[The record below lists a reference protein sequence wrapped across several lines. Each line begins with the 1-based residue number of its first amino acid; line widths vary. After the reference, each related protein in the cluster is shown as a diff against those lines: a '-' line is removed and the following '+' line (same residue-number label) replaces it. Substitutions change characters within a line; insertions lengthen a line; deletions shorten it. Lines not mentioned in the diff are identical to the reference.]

1 MPHQLKGL
9 TALAAARRALHA
21 GARSA
26 ALRRLDACLRADPSC
41 LPAYLLRAALR
52 LASGQERRAL
62 ADLEAMDAL
71 PPSAVVAYGDLAL
84 PPLPGLSEKCRASAD
99 RSASAWAKVLLSF
112 ALRSESKMDEAE
124 RAMDDALFRRRSPEL
139 LALKARL
146 DLSGPRA
153 TYKGS
158 KLLREAVRLAPEE
171 GWIHCWLG
179 EALRHEGDP
188 AGALAALDAGIR
200 LDPGYR
206 PARAWRA
213 ALLIALGRPRRALAD
228 LGLALRPSRASGVL
242 DPEQAADA
250 RAWALNQRS
259 LARRAL
265 GDVDGA
271 LADLVAA
278 HALGPRYAWVRPE
291 ASPAERAAAL
301 APLERRLKA
310 RPGDARAWAWRG
322 HALLHGGRER
332 EALECLERAAALA
345 PKTGWLLALRGLAL
359 LRLGRPAEADAALS
373 AALRRDGKRPEA
385 YGWRGEAR
393 LALGRHAAAEKDFSA
408 AARLDFRSAW
418 ARRGRAL
425 ARAAQGRVDEAL
437 ADLRAALAI
446 HPEYEEARRLHA
458 ELSSRGGG

>member
-9 TALAAARRALHA
+9 AALVGARRAVAA
-21 GARSA
+21 GKRRA
-26 ALRRLDACLRADPSC
+26 ALRSLDVCLRRDMSC
-41 LPAYLLRAALR
+41 LPAYLLRAAL
-52 LASGQERRAL
+52 LLVSGKERRAL
-62 ADLEAMDAL
+62 NDLEMADTL
-71 PPSAVVAYGDLAL
+71 PPSAVVAYGDLAI
-84 PPLPGLSEKCRASAD
+84 PPLHGLAERCRASSDGTAC
-99 RSASAWAKVLLSF
+99 AWAKVLLSF
-112 ALRSESKMDEAE
+112 ALRADSKMEDASQ
-124 RAMDDALFRRRSPEL
+124 AMDDALSRRRAPEL

-158 KLLREAVRLAPEE
+158 KLLREAVRLAPDE

-188 AGALAALDAGIR
+188 AGALAALDEGLR
-200 LDPGYR
+200 RSPDYR

-213 ALLIALGRPRRALAD
+213 ALLIALGRPRRALPD
-228 LGLALRPSRASGVL
+228 LALALRPDRALAAL
-242 DPEQAADA
+242 DAEQAADA

-271 LADLVAA
+271 LADLGAA

-291 ASPAERAAAL
+291 AKPVERAAAL
-301 APLERRLKA
+301 APLERRLKSH
-310 RPGDARAWAWRG
+310 PGDARAWAWRG

-332 EALECLERAAALA
+332 EALECLDRAAALA
-345 PKTGWLLALRGLAL
+345 PRAAWVLALRGLAL
-359 LRLGRPAEADAALS
+359 LRLGRPAEAEAALTAS
-373 AALRRDGKRPEA
+373 LRRDGRQPDA
-385 YGWRGEAR
+385 RGWRGEAR
-393 LALGRHAAAEKDFSA
+393 LALGRPAAAERDFSA
-408 AARLDFRSAW
+408 AAKLDFRSAW

-425 ARAAQGRVDEAL
+425 ARAALGRVDEAL

-446 HPEYEEARRLHA
+446 HPEYEEARRLAA
-458 ELSSRGGG
+458 ELASRGGR